1 MNTTA
6 CLDRPDPMLQA
17 GATRQAENTDEEL
30 MGRFQADGDREAF
43 ETLVHR
49 YERELFH
56 YLRRYLHDSE
66 GAEDVFQATF
76 LRIHLKKDAFEPG
89 RRFRP
94 WLYTVATNLAI
105 DARRRDRRHRMA
117 TLDSR
122 GPDDGG
128 RPLGE
133 TIAAASDDGQEKVDS
148 AETLDWVRAAV
159 DHLAAPQ
166 RQLVQLIYHEGLKYR
181 EVASLL
187 GIPLGTVKSR
197 MHAAIVA
204 IAREPRRMIQSP
216 R

>member
-1 MNTTA
+1 MTTSA
-6 CLDRPDPMLQA
+6 CLDRPDAMLEA
-17 GATRQAENTDEEL
+17 AATDEEL
-30 MGRFQADGDREAF
+30 MGRFQADDDREAF

-76 LRIHLKKDAFEPG
+76 LRIHLKRDAFEPG

-94 WLYTVATNLAI
+94 WLYTIATNLAI

-117 TLDSR
+117 TLDAC

-133 TIAAASDDGQEKVDS
+133 TIAAPTDGGQEKVDS
-148 AETLDWVRAAV
+148 TETLDWIRAAV

-204 IAREPRRMIQSP
+204 IAREPRRMVHSP

>member
-6 CLDRPDPMLQA
+6 CLDRPDAMPRA

-30 MGRFQADGDREAF
+30 MRRFQADGDREAF

-66 GAEDVFQATF
+66 AAEDVFQATF
-76 LRIHLKKDAFEPG
+76 LRIHLKKDAFETG

-105 DARRRDRRHRMA
+105 DARRRDRRHRMT
-117 TLDSR
+117 TLDAR
-122 GPDDGG
+122 GPDDAG
-128 RPLGE
+128 RPLGD
-133 TIAAASDDGQEKVDS
+133 TIAAPSDDGQEKID
-148 AETLDWVRAAV
+148 AEETLDWVRAAV

-204 IAREPRRMIQSP
+204 IAREPRRMIHSP